1 MLPGLD
7 FSEVIIV
14 IVLALLVLGPRDL
27 PLMMRKLGRF
37 MARMRGMAAE
47 FRSGFD
53 ELARQ
58 AELDELRK
66 EVDALRRS
74 TRDGFTSVTDEF
86 TKPVEEARLAVMRPL
101 HDGAPAPS
109 IVPKPPE
116 EPSTVALDP
125 PAESD
130 ASTTDAA
137 PAPEP
142 LPGPSGEAVEMPL
155 QQDAPVTEVSAAG
168 GAR

>member
-7 FSEVIIV
+7 FSEVLIV
-14 IVLALLVLGPRDL
+14 IVLALLVLGPKDL

-37 MARMRGMAAE
+37 MAKMRGMAAE

-66 EVDALRRS
+66 EVDALRRTANGDLS
-74 TRDGFTSVTDEF
+74 GVADEF
-86 TKPVEEARLAVMRPL
+86 TRPISEARDAVMAPL
-101 HDGAPAPS
+101 PAPGATETR
-109 IVPKPPE
+109 PAAAETGPMADPEPP
-116 EPSTVALDP
+116 ALDAP
-125 PAESD
+125 KTAE
-130 ASTTDAA
+130 
-137 PAPEP
+137 
-142 LPGPSGEAVEMPL
+142 
-155 QQDAPVTEVSAAG
+155 

>member
-14 IVLALLVLGPRDL
+14 IVVALLVLGPKDL

-37 MARMRGMAAE
+37 MAKMRGMAAE

-66 EVDALRRS
+66 EVDALRRT
-74 TRDGFTSVTDEF
+74 TRDGLSSVTDDF
-86 TKPVEEARLAVMRPL
+86 TRPVQQARDSVMAPL
-101 HDGAPAPS
+101 PAPTPTAPAP
-109 IVPKPPE
+109 VLPDLR
-116 EPSTVALDP
+116 TDP
-125 PAESD
+125 A
-130 ASTTDAA
+130 DAA
-137 PAPEP
+137 LPAPEYSDP
-142 LPGPSGEAVEMPL
+142 EPPAA
-155 QQDAPVTEVSAAG
+155 APTSIG
-168 GAR
+168 GVR